1 MDTLLLIREKYT
13 TFTTVEKRI
22 ADYIFES
29 GELLLE
35 KSVQEASQAIGS
47 SSASLVRF
55 SRTLGYDGFSQF
67 KQKLSIAYAMHVDNK
82 DYFEEVND
90 TETPSSIKKKLKVRM
105 NQMVETTN
113 TALSDKTLLTVASCM
128 EQAEIIYVYG
138 IGASAIVAQDLSQK
152 FSRIGKQVLFIQ
164 DPHLLVVDLSV
175 EKERALFIGISM
187 KGNTKEVVDIG
198 FVAQHLQVPIV
209 AITAKEDS
217 NLGKLATH
225 ILQSISGENFQMRT
239 AATMD
244 LMAQLYVVDILF
256 YLYLSEHFDQS
267 YEKLQITRQAVEL
280 LQDQQK

>member
-35 KSVQEASQAIGS
+35 KSVQEASLAIGS

-67 KQKLSIAYAMHVDNK
+67 KQKLSIAYAMHVDTK
-82 DYFEEVND
+82 DYFEEVSD
-90 TETPSSIKKKLKVRM
+90 SETPSSIKKKLKVRM

-113 TALSDKTLLTVASCM
+113 AALSDKTLLTVASCM

-187 KGNTKEVVDIG
+187 NGNTKEVVDIG
-198 FVAQHLQVPIV
+198 CVAQQLKVPIV

>member
-1 MDTLLLIREKYT
+1 
-13 TFTTVEKRI
+13 
-22 ADYIFES
+22 
-29 GELLLE
+29 
-35 KSVQEASQAIGS
+35 
-47 SSASLVRF
+47 
-55 SRTLGYDGFSQF
+55 
-67 KQKLSIAYAMHVDNK
+67 MHVDNK

-187 KGNTKEVVDIG
+187 NGNTKEVVDIG
-198 FVAQHLQVPIV
+198 FVSKQLQVPIV

-225 ILQSISGENFQMRT
+225 ILHSISGENFQMRT

>member
-82 DYFEEVND
+82 DYFEEVSD
-90 TETPSSIKKKLKVRM
+90 SETPSSIKKKLKVRM

-187 KGNTKEVVDIG
+187 NGNTKEVVDIG
-198 FVAQHLQVPIV
+198 FVSKQLQVPIV

-225 ILQSISGENFQMRT
+225 ILHSISGENFQMRT

-267 YEKLQITRQAVEL
+267 YKKLQITRQAVEL

>member
-82 DYFEEVND
+82 DYFEEVSD
-90 TETPSSIKKKLKVRM
+90 SETPSSIKKKLKVRM

-175 EKERALFIGISM
+175 EKECALFIGISM
-187 KGNTKEVVDIG
+187 NGNTKEVVDIG
-198 FVAQHLQVPIV
+198 FVSKQLQVPIV

-225 ILQSISGENFQMRT
+225 ILHSISGENFQMRT

>member
-82 DYFEEVND
+82 DYFEEVSD
-90 TETPSSIKKKLKVRM
+90 SETPSSIKKKLKVRM

-187 KGNTKEVVDIG
+187 NGNTKEVVDIG
-198 FVAQHLQVPIV
+198 FVSKQLQVPIV

-225 ILQSISGENFQMRT
+225 ILHSISGENFQMRT

>member
-187 KGNTKEVVDIG
+187 NGNTKEVVDIG

>member
-1 MDTLLLIREKYT
+1 M
-13 TFTTVEKRI
+13 EKRI

-82 DYFEEVND
+82 DYFEEVSD
-90 TETPSSIKKKLKVRM
+90 SETPSSIKKKLKVRM

-187 KGNTKEVVDIG
+187 NGNTKEVVDIG
-198 FVAQHLQVPIV
+198 FVSKQLQVPIV

-225 ILQSISGENFQMRT
+225 ILHSISGENFQMRT

>member
-113 TALSDKTLLTVASCM
+113 TALSDKTLLTVTSCM

-187 KGNTKEVVDIG
+187 NGNTKEVVDIG

>member
-90 TETPSSIKKKLKVRM
+90 SETPSSIKKKLKVRM

-113 TALSDKTLLTVASCM
+113 TALSDKTLLTVTSCM

-187 KGNTKEVVDIG
+187 NGNTKEVVDIG
-198 FVAQHLQVPIV
+198 VVAQQLQVPIV

-225 ILQSISGENFQMRT
+225 ILHSISGENFQMRT

>member
-82 DYFEEVND
+82 DYFEEVSD
-90 TETPSSIKKKLKVRM
+90 SETPSSIKKKLKVRM

-187 KGNTKEVVDIG
+187 NGNTKEVVDIG
-198 FVAQHLQVPIV
+198 VVAQQLQVPIV

-225 ILQSISGENFQMRT
+225 ILHSISGENFQMRT

-267 YEKLQITRQAVEL
+267 YKKLQITRQAVEL